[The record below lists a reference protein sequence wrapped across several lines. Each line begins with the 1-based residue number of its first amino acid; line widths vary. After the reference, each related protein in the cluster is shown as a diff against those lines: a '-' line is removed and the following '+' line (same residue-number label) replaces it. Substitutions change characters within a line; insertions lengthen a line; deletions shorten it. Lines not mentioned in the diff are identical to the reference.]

1 MLLTSVEIKDA
12 ILMALSAIR
21 SNKLRAGLTI
31 LGVMVGVSSVIGMA
45 SIIDGLNGAMN
56 EEIDKIG
63 SNVITVTKFSPGVD
77 HDDLTDEQRNRP
89 PIGLGEAKA
98 ILENCDFIDGVSP
111 QNYRFKRGGNEAKYS
126 NRKFTR
132 PTFMGTWPAFIKVNN
147 KNMEEGRFISELDEQ
162 ARLMVCVVG
171 YDVADV
177 LFEGTTAVGREIRV
191 NGYKMQV
198 IGVFEEVESNFGDD
212 DINKLIAIP
221 MSTFMKLHPWK
232 KALFLMVRAT
242 SHEDIERAKD
252 EIVGVLRSYRK
263 VPYNKGD
270 NFALFTQDQFKEFIG
285 NITKYIYMGMI
296 VITSVGL
303 MVGGI
308 GVMNIMLVSVT
319 ERTREIGIRKA
330 IGAKRANIIIQFLT
344 EAMTLAG
351 TGGVIGVLLG
361 VSIGLLVNGLLG
373 YPMTVSIFWIVA
385 GFSVSVSV
393 GLVSGIYP
401 AIKAAWLDPID
412 ALRYE

>member
-12 ILMALSAIR
+12 VLMALSAIR

-31 LGVMVGVSSVIGMA
+31 LGVTVGVSSVIGMA

-77 HDDLTDEQRNRP
+77 HDELTDEQRNRP

-98 ILENCDFIDGVSP
+98 ILDNCDFIDGVSP
-111 QNYRFKRGGNEAKYS
+111 QNYRFKSGGNEAKYS

-132 PTFMGTWPAFIKVNN
+132 PTLMGTWPAFIKVNN
-147 KNMEEGRFISELDEQ
+147 KNVEEGRFLSEMDEQ
-162 ARLMVCVVG
+162 TRLMVCVVG
-171 YDVADV
+171 YEIAKV
-177 LFEGTTAVGREIRV
+177 LFEGSEAVGKEIRV
-191 NGYKMQV
+191 NGYKMRV
-198 IGVFEEVESNFGDD
+198 IGVFEEGSSNFGDSD
-212 DINKLIAIP
+212 MNDLIAIP
-221 MSTFMKLHPWK
+221 MSTFMKLHPWEK
-232 KALFLMVRAT
+232 GLFLMVRAK
-242 SHEDIERAKD
+242 SHEDIELAKD

-263 VPYNKGD
+263 VPYNKAD

-330 IGAKRANIIIQFLT
+330 IGAKRTNIIIQFLT

-351 TGGVIGVLLG
+351 TGGIIGVLLG
-361 VSIGLLVNGLLG
+361 VGIGLLVNGLLG

-393 GLVSGIYP
+393 GLASGIYP